1 MTDDLNEITEEW
13 NQLSANL
20 EDDMEIEFLDDDD
33 LLEFV
38 HDTEF

>member
-1 MTDDLNEITEEW
+1 MTDDMHEIDREW
-13 NQLSANL
+13 NQLSSAM
-20 EDDMEIEFLDDDD
+20 EDDMEVEFLDDDD